1 MIYQIDKN
9 NVKKVLKKRPSDAD
23 KTTIGSM
30 LSVCGSFGMAGAA
43 IMSAKSA
50 LRSGIG
56 LLKLAVPIN
65 IYPIMAGAVP
75 EAVFIPL
82 KNISGF
88 DLEENARYCSSILCG
103 CGIGVDD
110 FSRGIVRKIIY
121 NSEVPVIFDADALNI
136 IAEDNDILRYSKSD
150 VILTPHDREFA
161 RLVGC
166 YPDMLKDRR
175 EELARKFAT
184 RHKVTVVLKGS
195 KTIVASPDGNMLY
208 NEELGNPGMAVG
220 GAGDAL
226 AGIIASLTA
235 QSGDVLNSAA
245 AGVYV
250 HALAGD
256 IAAEKYGQVSML
268 PTDII
273 EALPEA
279 FKRIL
284 G

>member
-1 MIYQIDKN
+1 MDLLHSKEQGDYKPIDLYQG
-9 NVKKVLKKRPSDAD
+9 RP
-23 KTTIGSM
+23 K
-30 LSVCGSFGMAGAA
+30 
-43 IMSAKSA
+43 
-50 LRSGIG
+50 
-56 LLKLAVPIN
+56 PN
-65 IYPIMAGAVP
+65 
-75 EAVFIPL
+75 
-82 KNISGF
+82 
-88 DLEENARYCSSILCG
+88 
-103 CGIGVDD
+103 
-110 FSRGIVRKIIY
+110 
-121 NSEVPVIFDADALNI
+121 
-136 IAEDNDILRYSKSD
+136 DNWPYHNHPT
-150 VILTPHDREFA
+150 TPHDREFA

-175 EELARKFAT
+175 DELASKFAT

-220 GAGDAL
+220 GAGDVL

-256 IAAEKYGQVSML
+256 IAAGKYGQVSML